1 MSEKPELNE
10 HEEWEMRV
18 QKTSREFEFP
28 TTPNIAQQVKR
39 QLRPAPRSSVLG
51 RVAAILLV
59 LLMTIVVSVP
69 EIRASVLEFLTI
81 GAVRIIP
88 VAQPTL
94 TPAPTPIQLSID
106 SLPML
111 EFGTEVTLEEA
122 QTAVDYAIPLPT
134 MPQDLG
140 SPNHVYLQ
148 ETSLP
153 MVVLVW
159 DAPQG
164 LNTTWLILY
173 IINSRDTFFKFDPN
187 DPQMT
192 TVNEHQAA
200 WLTTP
205 HLLEFVER
213 STGVVRREIE
223 ANVLIWQDGAVT
235 YRLEGELTLEQ
246 ALEIAESLQ

>member
-1 MSEKPELNE
+1 MSEKPEVNE
-10 HEEWEMRV
+10 HEDWEMRV
-18 QKTSREFEFP
+18 QQTSREFEFP

-39 QLRPAPRSSVLG
+39 QLRPVPRSFVLG
-51 RVAAILLV
+51 RVAAILLL

-81 GAVRIIP
+81 GAIRIIP

-94 TPAPTPIQLSID
+94 TPAPTPSI
-106 SLPML
+106 PML

-122 QTAVDYAIPLPT
+122 QAAVDYPILLPT
-134 MPQDLG
+134 LPQDLG

-159 DAPQG
+159 DAPAS
-164 LNTTWLILY
+164 LDTTWLILY
-173 IINSRDTFFKFDPN
+173 IINSRDAFFKFDPN
-187 DPQMT
+187 DPIAT

-205 HLLEFVER
+205 HLLEYVER
-213 STGVVRREIE
+213 STGVVRREIA
-223 ANVLIWQDGAVT
+223 ANVLIWEAGAVT